1 MTQPRPEIEDLASVI
16 RESMT
21 AQKTED
27 MPNRVGQTVSS
38 ENSPSQIKLQPDF
51 QQHSDDR
58 YHINDL
64 LRYHDRVFV
73 QVAYRGVLKR
83 SPDEAELLRDLKR
96 LRSGNINKI
105 DLLAA
110 LRFSL
115 EGRAKGVEIEG
126 LILPTL
132 IRRLG
137 QLPLLGYVIRLG
149 VALVRLPNLIRDQRE
164 FGGYVLAQHE
174 QIADFLNQISAR
186 LSEHREEVSRLN
198 ETLSKEL
205 ETKVETLTGRQ
216 ENLAQQQADLAQLQT
231 DLERVASAQF
241 SLIDQRYDT
250 IEAYTKQ
257 QIRDLLAQVATDKE
271 QVLAHLEKV
280 GTERETSLN
289 RSLSDQRDAIAKT
302 ESDLRADI
310 ARLHLH
316 VQQVRSELTI
326 QTTSINA
333 PLRGEPQISAE
344 TPSNTHR
351 FDALYAALED
361 RFRGTRETIKEGFKI
376 YLPYVKEQAPV
387 VDLGCG
393 RGEWLELLSEAGIK
407 AGGVDTNRIQ
417 IEQCRARGL
426 DVSEADFLA
435 HLQNLNDASV
445 GAITGF
451 HIVEHVSLDT
461 LITLLNEALRVLRP
475 GGVAIFETPNPEN
488 VLVGSNYFYMDP
500 THRHPLPSELMHFLL
515 ESRGFQ
521 SLELL
526 NLHPWESGRIVEAN
540 EVTERFNALFY
551 GPMDYAIVGRKVGP

>member
-1 MTQPRPEIEDLASVI
+1 MAQQNEDV
-16 RESMT
+16 
-21 AQKTED
+21 
-27 MPNRVGQTVSS
+27 PNRVAQTVSP
-38 ENSPSQIKLQPDF
+38 ENAPPQLKLQPDF
-51 QQHSDDR
+51 QQHSDHR

-73 QVAYRGVLKR
+73 QVAYRAVLKR
-83 SPDEAELLRDLKR
+83 SPDETELLRDLKR

-105 DLLAA
+105 DLLAT

-115 EGRAKGVEIEG
+115 EGRAKGVEIKG

-137 QLPLLGYVIRLG
+137 QLPLLGYIVHFGI
-149 VALVRLPNLIRDQRE
+149 ALVRLPNLVRDQRE

-174 QIADFLNQISAR
+174 QITDFLNQLSAR
-186 LSEHREEVSRLN
+186 LSEHREEVSRLR
-198 ETLSKEL
+198 ETLSKQIERNA
-205 ETKVETLTGRQ
+205 ETLTAKQ
-216 ENLAQQQADLAQLQT
+216 ETLAQQHAN
-231 DLERVASAQF
+231 LERFASGQF
-241 SLIDQRYDT
+241 SVMNQRYDGL
-250 IEAYTKQ
+250 EAYTKQ
-257 QIRDLLAQVATDKE
+257 QVHELLAQVAADKE
-271 QVLAHLEKV
+271 QLLAHV
-280 GTERETSLN
+280 ETALSE
-289 RSLSDQRDAIAKT
+289 SLSNQHDAIAKVGT
-302 ESDLRADI
+302 DLRTEL
-310 ARLHLH
+310 ARLYLQLQH
-316 VQQVRSELTI
+316 VRSELTI
-326 QTTSINA
+326 QTTSSNA
-333 PLRGEPQISAE
+333 LSRNEQPASLESSID
-344 TPSNTHR
+344 THK

-361 RFRGTRETIKEGFKI
+361 CFRGTREKIKENFEV
-376 YLPYVKEQAPV
+376 YLPYVKELTPV

-407 AGGVDTNRIQ
+407 GGGVDTNRIQ

-426 DVSEADFLA
+426 DVTEADFLA

-445 GAITGF
+445 GAVTGF

-461 LITLLNEALRVLRP
+461 LITLLNETLRVLRP

-521 SLELL
+521 ALEILH
-526 NLHPWESGRIVEAN
+526 LHPWESGRVGGESEIAD
-540 EVTERFNALFY
+540 RFNAYFY